1 MAEKIVMLTCP
12 LAETICTGAS
22 CFNAFYRR
30 THSFRRYGKE
40 ELEIGAFM
48 KCSGC
53 GHYPGEDKGLDEK
66 IERIINMKPKAVHLG
81 ICCCKNATSE
91 KICDEIKAITDIFE
105 KEGIKIIRGTHS
117 EF

>member
-1 MAEKIVMLTCP
+1 
-12 LAETICTGAS
+12 
-22 CFNAFYRR
+22 
-30 THSFRRYGKE
+30 
-40 ELEIGAFM
+40 M

-105 KEGIKIIRGTHS
+105 KEGIKIVRGTHS